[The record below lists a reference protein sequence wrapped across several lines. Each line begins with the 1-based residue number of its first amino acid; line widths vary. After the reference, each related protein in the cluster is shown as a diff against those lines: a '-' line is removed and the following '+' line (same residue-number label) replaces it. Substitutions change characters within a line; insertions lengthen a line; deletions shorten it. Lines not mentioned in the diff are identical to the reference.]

1 MSSSTWFARRATSK
15 PLHALT
21 CLARKHLR
29 TDPSNRFRSG
39 PYNSWDRQPY
49 LTNSGVDDGYTADRK
64 MGSSGSI
71 IKRHDTITKNIWIN
85 GYNGKPPDVDVLPA
99 SSLFSEVS
107 VAVRRRVDD
116 RS

>member
-1 MSSSTWFARRATSK
+1 MPGQKAFARA
-15 PLHALT
+15 
-21 CLARKHLR
+21 
-29 TDPSNRFRSG
+29 DPSNRFRSG

-49 LTNSGVDDGYTADRK
+49 LTNSGVDDGYAADKK

-71 IKRHDTITKNIWIN
+71 IKHHDTITKNIWIN
-85 GYNGKPPDVDVLPA
+85 GYNGKPHIDILLT

-116 RS
+116 RPRRRLAVLQ

>member
-15 PLHALT
+15 PP
-21 CLARKHLR
+21 ARPNLPGQKAFAR
-29 TDPSNRFRSG
+29 ADPSNRFRSG

-49 LTNSGVDDGYTADRK
+49 LTNSGVDDGYAADKK

-71 IKRHDTITKNIWIN
+71 IKHHDTITKNIWIN
-85 GYNGKPPDVDVLPA
+85 GYNGKPLTSCLPPR
-99 SSLFSEVS
+99 SSLMKSVS
-107 VAVRRRVDD
+107 LRRRVDD

>member
-1 MSSSTWFARRATSK
+1 MSSSTWFARRATSNH
-15 PLHALT
+15 PESPTVVAF
-21 CLARKHLR
+21 ARA
-29 TDPSNRFRSG
+29 DPSNWFRSG

-49 LTNSGVDDGYTADRK
+49 LTYSGVDDGYAADKK

-71 IKRHDTITKNIWIN
+71 LKHHDTIAKNIWIN
-85 GYNGKPPDVDVLPA
+85 GYNGKPSDIVDVLPA